1 MIKRKFLFLIGKGVT
16 MQIHF
21 LSTLLFGLSSN
32 ADNLVVGMSYGIKKM
47 PIKWK
52 ENLIVALITFTGTI
66 LSMILGKSLLLF
78 LPQKLAGILG
88 SIIIMSIGVI
98 GLLQFLIKIR
108 KSGEESEEEEELAMQ
123 TLTRTEAL
131 ILGLALT
138 LNNIGLGIGASITG
152 LPVISTALCSFLF
165 SLFFLYIGNLI
176 GRSKLAELVGEFA
189 EPLACLLMIGLGVY
203 ELFI

>member
-1 MIKRKFLFLIGKGVT
+1 M

-21 LSTLLFGLSSN
+21 LSTLLFGVSSN

-47 PIKWK
+47 PIRWK
-52 ENLIVALITFTGTI
+52 ENLIVALITFTGTV
-66 LSMILGKSLLLF
+66 LSMIMGKSVLLF

-88 SIIIMSIGVI
+88 SVIIILIGVI
-98 GLLQFLIKIR
+98 GLVQFFIKIR
-108 KSGEESEEEEELAMQ
+108 KVKEESEEETELALQ

-152 LPVISTALCSFLF
+152 LPVLSTALCSFLF
-165 SLFFLYIGNLI
+165 SLVFLYIGNLV
-176 GRSKLAELVGEFA
+176 GRSKLADLVGAFA
-189 EPLACLLMIGLGVY
+189 EPLAALLMIGLGIY
-203 ELFI
+203 EIFI